1 MPVTSH
7 PEFCAFCGFVPKGRR
22 LIAGPGVAIC
32 ETCVTTAAAILQN
45 ATGGVGPDALGPAWE
60 HMSDEEV
67 LSHLPEVSRVGLS
80 VEDQLRTWVGVA
92 RERKISW
99 AAIGAALGITR
110 QSAWERFKENL

>member
-1 MPVTSH
+1 MPVKSH
-7 PEFCAFCGFVPKGRR
+7 PEFCAFCGTTPGGRR
-22 LIAGPGVAIC
+22 LVAGPGVAIC
-32 ETCVTTAAAILQN
+32 ETCVAKAVDILKN
-45 ATGGVGPDALGPAWE
+45 AGGGVGPDAFGPAWD

-110 QSAWERFKENL
+110 QSAWERFKEHL